1 MIKKILKFIVILL
14 PWFLSGLI
22 CNDYSY
28 FDTINTPSFTIPKFL
43 FGIVWTILY
52 ILIAISIYK
61 VSESN
66 YYDLKDY
73 KKNLLYNYI
82 FNQLYT
88 IIFFCF
94 KNNFLAFV
102 DVLLTLLSSLF
113 LYYETKSINNKASKF
128 LLPYVFFLIYAFIL
142 SITIYFINL

>member
-14 PWFLSGLI
+14 PWFLSRLI

-102 DVLLTLLSSLF
+102 DALLTLLSSLF

-142 SITIYFINL
+142 STSIYFINL

>member
-1 MIKKILKFIVILL
+1 MIKKILRFIIILI
-14 PWFLSGLI
+14 PWFLSILI

-28 FDTINTPSFTIPKFL
+28 FNSINTPFFTIPKPL

-61 VSESN
+61 VSISN
-66 YYDLKDY
+66 YYNLKEY
-73 KKNLLYNYI
+73 KKNLFYNYI
-82 FNQLYT
+82 FNQFFT

-102 DVLLTLLSSLF
+102 DVLLTLITSLF
-113 LYYETKSINNKASKF
+113 LYYETKEIDKKASKF

>member
-1 MIKKILKFIVILL
+1 MIKKILRFIIILI
-14 PWFLSGLI
+14 PWFLSSLI

-28 FDTINTPSFTIPKFL
+28 FNSINTPFFTIPKPL

-61 VSESN
+61 VSTSN
-66 YYDLKDY
+66 YYDLKEY
-73 KKNLLYNYI
+73 KKNLFYNYI
-82 FNQLYT
+82 FNQLFT
-88 IIFFCF
+88 IIFFCI

-102 DVLLTLLSSLF
+102 DVLLTLITSLF
-113 LYYETKSINNKASKF
+113 LYYETKEIDKKASKF